1 MFSERLIDDIEKK
14 KERGKSYYFR
24 KAARRKKDGTLAPEA
39 HRRLHGAPKDAKWHS
54 VAILTEIREDFARI
68 QNTALKRN
76 GFSITVDH
84 RSLKAQRKEALA
96 QGDTYLANLLARV
109 PEEYIGI
116 ISPLDAKSTAVKRVL
131 ANRALISEQR
141 DILYAAEKLKTEIS
155 DLKLK
160 DTISDTLINVA
171 DFMKSAAL
179 DEARD
184 TIDIID
190 EYEKD
195 IEKSIQD
202 VNFWKNLL
210 ITAEE
215 AELQAKEE
223 YMTEEEKKYM
233 QGYHDLKGQ
242 VEHWTEFI
250 ANLNEP
256 EKKTDAWEKYNE
268 IKIAVTHRLM
278 DYQRELKEIETTVH
292 KINERLSQE
301 PYSKSIKDAARN
313 ILKENAS
320 VHKELE
326 KANTVLT
333 HQIESLRQIVHNE
346 NLKSRPIFTLQRY
359 IHRTP

>member
-1 MFSERLIDDIEKK
+1 M
-14 KERGKSYYFR
+14 
-24 KAARRKKDGTLAPEA
+24 
-39 HRRLHGAPKDAKWHS
+39 
-54 VAILTEIREDFARI
+54 
-68 QNTALKRN
+68 
-76 GFSITVDH
+76 
-84 RSLKAQRKEALA
+84 KAQRQEALA

-131 ANRALISEQR
+131 ANRALITEQR
-141 DILYAAEKLKTEIS
+141 NILYAAEKLKTEIS

-160 DTISDTLINVA
+160 DTISDTLINA
-171 DFMKSAAL
+171 DDFMKSAAL

-190 EYEKD
+190 EYEND

-223 YMTEEEKKYM
+223 YMTEKEKKYM

-242 VEHWTEFI
+242 VENWTEFI

-256 EKKTDAWEKYNE
+256 EKKTDSWEKYNE
-268 IKIAVTHRLM
+268 IKIAVTHRLI
-278 DYQRELKEIETTVH
+278 DYQRELEKIEPTVH
-292 KINERLSQE
+292 KIDERLSQE

-320 VHKELE
+320 VGVIARMAPTKQSCVCF
-326 KANTVLT
+326 A
-333 HQIESLRQIVHNE
+333 
-346 NLKSRPIFTLQRY
+346 
-359 IHRTP
+359 